1 MVVDMLNQYEVAS
14 GQKINYDK
22 SEVSFGRGV
31 SAEQREE
38 LMEVLHMR
46 QVDKPEKY
54 HGIPTIVG
62 RSKKAVFGALLDRIW
77 KKLQD
82 SLL

>member
-54 HGIPTIVG
+54 NGIPTIVG
-62 RSKKAVFGALLDRIW
+62 RSKKAVLGL
-77 KKLQD
+77 
-82 SLL
+82 S